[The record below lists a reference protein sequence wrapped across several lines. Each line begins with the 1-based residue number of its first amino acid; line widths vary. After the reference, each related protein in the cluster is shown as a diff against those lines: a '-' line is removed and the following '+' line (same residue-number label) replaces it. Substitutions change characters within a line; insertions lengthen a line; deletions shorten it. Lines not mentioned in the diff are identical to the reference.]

1 MSAETPAA
9 GRAGHSVRL
18 VVLATV
24 IVLILGAA
32 GWALGRLTA
41 PVTSFPSAASPEAGF
56 ARDMQVHHLQA
67 VEMSFLVRDR
77 TEDPEIRQLAYDI
90 ARTQQHQAGQMYGWL
105 SIWGLPQA
113 SPEPAMAWM
122 DEDAG
127 HSSPHDTG
135 QQSTAMP
142 GMATA
147 AQLEALTD
155 AEGSEAEQLYLELMI
170 PHHQAGTTMAQ
181 AVLDRTDNEAVRAL
195 AQSIATS
202 QQTEIRYLEQLLRTR

>member
-1 MSAETPAA
+1 
-9 GRAGHSVRL
+9 
-18 VVLATV
+18 
-24 IVLILGAA
+24 
-32 GWALGRLTA
+32 
-41 PVTSFPSAASPEAGF
+41 
-56 ARDMQVHHLQA
+56 MQVHHLQA
-67 VEMSFLVRDR
+67 VEMSFLARDR
-77 TEDPEIRQLAYDI
+77 AEDPEIRQLAYDI

-105 SIWGLPQA
+105 STWGLPKA

-122 DEDAG
+122 DEGAG
-127 HSSPHDTG
+127 HSSPHDAG

-170 PHHQAGTTMAQ
+170 SHHQAGTTMAQ

-195 AQSIATS
+195 AQHGKVAPVTIHHRIDFAASMVDGRTVGEFDPGSRSAEEVASLWLYVNS
-202 QQTEIRYLEQLLRTR
+202 QLRKYKAGGTIDLRK

>member
-1 MSAETPAA
+1 M
-9 GRAGHSVRL
+9 RL

-113 SPEPAMAWM
+113 SPETAMAWM

-135 QQSTAMP
+135 QQSTVMP

-170 PHHQAGTTMAQ
+170 SHHQAGTTMAQ